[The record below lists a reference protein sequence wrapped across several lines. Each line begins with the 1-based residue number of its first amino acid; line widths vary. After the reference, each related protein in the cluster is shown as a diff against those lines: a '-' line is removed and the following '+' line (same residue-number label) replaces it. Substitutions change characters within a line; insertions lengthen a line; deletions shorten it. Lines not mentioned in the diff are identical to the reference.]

1 MATCAPMLDGGAA
14 AAAVGASVRS
24 LREAAGRLEA
34 LFCGA
39 GGRLA
44 ELHARALDI
53 ASRSTAE
60 AERLGGDELRAA
72 RDEMLDLLDR
82 LDRYAATSGEQI
94 ERAERRLGELLE
106 ALDAATSRIPQFE
119 RLVQMLRILGIST
132 KIESSR
138 LSRSDIGF
146 DTLSKNVEALA
157 MRIRAKTDDLASLG
171 GGLAARARASAAR
184 ARDLRSA
191 RCGRFAAAIAETRAS
206 ADLLASS
213 CARGARAAAAAAET
227 TSQVAAAVGDIVT
240 SMQFHDITRQELEHV
255 REAVAEL
262 SFADEGAGRVCA
274 LQAAQLGNSRGR
286 LAAAVAS
293 ARESFGGIGR
303 RLTLLAG
310 TTGERD
316 AGAGAGSLERLDRSL
331 VPVADELAADEASYG
346 ALAEVTDAVAS
357 AAEDMSRLAAEIE
370 SIGAEV
376 GRIALNASVKAAHTG
391 AEGAALGVLAEEIQ
405 RLATDTR
412 RRTGELAA
420 PLRGVAAAAAEIRR
434 DVKGAESSGAHGSGK
449 GLGDEMR
456 RLAAN
461 LSAFAGRGA
470 AAGIE
475 RDARSLASELDAVA
489 AGFAGH
495 AAVDGELADVERA
508 LRGAAEACGASE
520 LDADDLAHL
529 AARYTT
535 GAERRVHEELIGG
548 VAGAPGE
555 AAGEFG
561 DNVELF

>member
-1 MATCAPMLDGGAA
+1 MADCAPMTDGGAA
-14 AAAVGASVRS
+14 STAAGAAVRR
-24 LREAAGRLEA
+24 LRDSAGRLEA
-34 LFCGA
+34 LFVGA

-44 ELHARALDI
+44 ELHGRALDI
-53 ASRSTAE
+53 AARATAE

-72 RDEMLDLLDR
+72 RDAMGDLLDR
-82 LDRYAATSGEQI
+82 LDRYAATSGEQT
-94 ERAERRLGELLE
+94 ERAERRLGQLLE
-106 ALDAATSRIPQFE
+106 ALDAARSRIPQFE

-171 GGLAARARASAAR
+171 GGLAARAQGSAAR
-184 ARDLRSA
+184 ARELRAA
-191 RCGRFAAAIAETRAS
+191 RCGRFAAALAETRAS
-206 ADLLASS
+206 AELLASS
-213 CARGARAAAAAAET
+213 CARGARAASAAAET
-227 TSQVAAAVGDIVT
+227 TGEVAAAVGDIVT
-240 SMQFHDITRQELEHV
+240 SMQFHDITRQEIEHV
-255 REAVAEL
+255 RAAVAEL
-262 SFADEGAGRVCA
+262 SFADEAAGRVCA

-286 LAAAVAS
+286 LASAVAS
-293 ARESFGGIGR
+293 ARESFGVIGR

-310 TTGERD
+310 TTGEGE
-316 AGAGAGSLERLDRSL
+316 AGAGEGSLERLDRSL

-391 AEGAALGVLAEEIQ
+391 SEGAALGVLAEEIQ

-420 PLRGVAAAAAEIRR
+420 PLRGVAAAAEEIRR

-461 LSAFAGRGA
+461 LSAFARRGGGD
-470 AAGIE
+470 GIE
-475 RDARSLASELDAVA
+475 RDARSLAAELDAVA

-495 AAVDGELADVERA
+495 AAVDRELEDVERE
-508 LRGAAEACGASE
+508 LRRTAEACGAAD
-520 LDADDLAHL
+520 LDAADLARL
-529 AARYTT
+529 SARYTT
-535 GAERRVHEELIGG
+535 GAERRVHEELVGAAEGVSGG
-548 VAGAPGE
+548 TE
-555 AAGEFG
+555 SEFG